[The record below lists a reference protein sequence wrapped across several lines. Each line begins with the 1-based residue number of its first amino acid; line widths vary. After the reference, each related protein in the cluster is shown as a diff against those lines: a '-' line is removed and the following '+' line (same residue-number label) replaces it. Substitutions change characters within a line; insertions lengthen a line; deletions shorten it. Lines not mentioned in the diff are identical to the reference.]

1 MINEVIISKLDELVG
16 EYDTPF
22 FNYLLYSYD
31 LSLDDCEVIIDDLK
45 SDINSN
51 KILPQNIVLT
61 LEDYFKSRVAD
72 LEKQQKIEF
81 LEFLLQKDNDF
92 FMKFLKKY
100 NLSDKDIH
108 IVYSKVKDKIL
119 KENITDFEIKRYL
132 EYYFEN
138 SVKQV
143 SYIRELNQIVGN
155 NYDTLII
162 KKAKKDYPIL
172 LDVDIV
178 QIIFKL
184 HTDILESLEFKKGIK
199 HEFLRRCMIK
209 SEDKKANARHN
220 LNIFV
225 EGKGDSFLKLTK
237 FKRLSKKDAEII
249 VCDIEKDISHGL
261 IQPKEIDGVFI
272 TRRVNEYLENE
283 R

>member
-143 SYIRELNQIVGN
+143 SYIRELNQIV
-155 NYDTLII
+155 
-162 KKAKKDYPIL
+162 
-172 LDVDIV
+172 
-178 QIIFKL
+178 
-184 HTDILESLEFKKGIK
+184 
-199 HEFLRRCMIK
+199 
-209 SEDKKANARHN
+209 
-220 LNIFV
+220 
-225 EGKGDSFLKLTK
+225 
-237 FKRLSKKDAEII
+237 
-249 VCDIEKDISHGL
+249 
-261 IQPKEIDGVFI
+261 
-272 TRRVNEYLENE
+272 
-283 R
+283 